1 MAVTDIQA
9 TVLKLTG
16 ATPAANTIEDAQR
29 SIVSSVPKNLLKFA
43 MTASSASTDGSAIS
57 FTINDSIIDVQR
69 NGYSCTEIPFSQS
82 KWALDSSS
90 LHKATDKHPVY
101 WHQNDGVKIA
111 PVTSSSS
118 GAGYVFYVNSGDIDD
133 DSDLRTSVIYIT
145 ASIEFTR
152 LATAELPTW
161 SDESVPVPPAS
172 PSFTYTDASVDDIV
186 QPIVSI
192 IDKSSL
198 DASAPTYIAPVVSP
212 DFADANT
219 WINTEEDSEMVSSR
233 VAVISA
239 QITEFQAKSAD
250 SLNTFNEE
258 NIQYQEDITRKTENL
273 QKDIQEA
280 IQNATND
287 LQVKSTNINKDVQIE
302 LQNAMQGLQKDVQE
316 YASKVQLYQA
326 ELSKYGSV
334 VNVQVQEFQSRTV
347 KANFYSQQAEKYY
360 TWGKQEVLNYVQ
372 YNSKMVQQGAAIAA
386 QQGEK

>member
-16 ATPAANTIEDAQR
+16 ATPVANTIEDAQR

-43 MTASSASTDGSAIS
+43 LNRTSISSDGSAIT
-57 FTINDSIIDVQR
+57 FENDSIIDVQR

-82 KWALDSSS
+82 VWSTDPIS

-101 WHQNDGVKIA
+101 WHQNGGVKIA
-111 PVTSSSS
+111 PATDGSN
-118 GAGYVFYVNSGDIDD
+118 GGYIFYVNSGDIDD

-161 SDESVPVPPAS
+161 SDETVPVPPSS
-172 PSFTYTDASVDDIV
+172 PSFTYTNASVDDIV

-192 IDKSSL
+192 LDKTAL

-233 VAVISA
+233 VAVINS
-239 QITEFQAKSAD
+239 QLSEFQAKAAD
-250 SLNTFNEE
+250 ALNTFNEE
-258 NIQYQEDITRKTENL
+258 NAQYQEDIGRKTENL

-280 IQNATND
+280 IQNANND
-287 LQVKSTNINKDVQIE
+287 LQIKSTNVNKDVQIA
-302 LQNAMQGLQKDVQE
+302 LQNAIQGLQKDVQE
-316 YASKVQLYQA
+316 YAAKVQLYQA
-326 ELSKYGSV
+326 ELGKYGSV
-334 VNVQVQEFQSRTV
+334 VQVQVQEFQARAV
-347 KANFYSQQAEKYY
+347 KANFFAQQAEKYY